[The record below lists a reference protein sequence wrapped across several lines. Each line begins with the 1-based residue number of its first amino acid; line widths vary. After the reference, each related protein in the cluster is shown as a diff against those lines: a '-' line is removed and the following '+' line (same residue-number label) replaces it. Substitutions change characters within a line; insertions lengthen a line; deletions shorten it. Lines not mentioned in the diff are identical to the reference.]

1 MVKQAEEHEV
11 LGIKLKGKLTA
22 GENLADL
29 GGLRLSL
36 RALKKKMG
44 DEPLTGK
51 NAKLVDGFNP
61 LQRFFLSWATV
72 WRQVRS
78 KVPRVSQLPN
88 EQYLTPPSYPSCAL
102 FPNRTSRTKG
112 RSSSSQST
120 RTDPTT
126 FAPMDRCVIWRSSTR
141 PSTSRKRTLCSSPR
155 RRELTFGESW
165 VSDLWGND
173 KRGGLVCGN
182 GKL

>member
-78 KVPRVSQLPN
+78 LLSPSFTTSKRTISNTPLISFLRFVSKQNIKDERAKQLVTIDPHGPN
-88 EQYLTPPSYPSCAL
+88 DFRANGPLRNMEEFYEA
-102 FPNRTSRTKG
+102 FDVKE
-112 RSSSSQST
+112 
-120 RTDPTT
+120 TDPM
-126 FAPMDRCVIWRSSTR
+126 FKPKEERVDVW
-141 PSTSRKRTLCSSPR
+141 
-155 RRELTFGESW
+155 
-165 VSDLWGND
+165 
-173 KRGGLVCGN
+173 
-182 GKL
+182 

>member
-1 MVKQAEEHEV
+1 MLHSSDLSPPRAVPAQTQTDLKSYEGRVDVMVKQAEEHEV

-61 LQRFFLSWATV
+61 L
-72 WRQVRS
+72 
-78 KVPRVSQLPN
+78 
-88 EQYLTPPSYPSCAL
+88 
-102 FPNRTSRTKG
+102 
-112 RSSSSQST
+112 
-120 RTDPTT
+120 
-126 FAPMDRCVIWRSSTR
+126 
-141 PSTSRKRTLCSSPR
+141 
-155 RRELTFGESW
+155 
-165 VSDLWGND
+165 
-173 KRGGLVCGN
+173 
-182 GKL
+182 